1 MIYHNLKV
9 ALRNL
14 LKYKLQTFISVLSI
28 AVGIVTLAFTHAA
41 LSRVKFPLIYSQ
53 PYYDRT
59 YDVSLSKLHADLDTL
74 ATDDAGRDRQQDLP
88 VTPDILRALKRDGGL
103 PGVEQLAIPNGAMYG
118 DMMEW
123 HLCDST
129 KRRYL
134 LFYTLMDPDYMRLI
148 GFRSALTGQ
157 LIKRL
162 EPGEAVISRHMASVV
177 FGEANPVGA
186 VWRETATMHPLPLT
200 IVDVYEDLS
209 TFEGPLSNREIYYCL
224 GDIEGDL
231 CGAQSEGQ
239 ITYAISI
246 DVVLKEGFTPQQLK
260 QEMDKRLEPFGLE
273 ANVKRIEERLH
284 LGQIVMINSLAYL
297 VGSLILL
304 AALIGF
310 LRMEVQLFWMRRRE
324 LSLRITHGAKRIQL
338 FALLF
343 AEVALV
349 VGVAVMMA
357 MLMGDWVEHFI
368 YERLPELVES
378 GEFSLRHLPSYSL
391 CIGGGLLLLCSLII
405 CSVLRRICQSTQGLA
420 ATMRRS
426 RTHFFR
432 NVMLGLQIIIALVFV
447 CGTFCVARW
456 EVKMMESINLSD
468 HLDTY
473 QNSLLLRA
481 GDAQDAQRLL
491 EEIPHLP
498 SLDKL
503 IAHDATYLCVNEIE
517 ETPKAKQLFFGPYQ
531 HFYCVTDTAL
541 LEYYHL
547 PVRWFKKPSGPVEG
561 ILLNDTLYSQLRSA
575 ELAANNTLTLKWNS
589 TLHTLPILGTIP
601 GVPYQHAR
609 ASVLVHP
616 EVFSPDEYLLI
627 PKAGHYQSLLREVT
641 AVLDQLEP
649 NHVPHMVQ
657 NFHEAH
663 TEVLMLESSCIAV
676 WILCAISILICA
688 MGIYSTIAL
697 DTRSRRKEMAIRK
710 INGAK
715 SRDIYCLFGRLYL
728 LLIVLSLLIA
738 MPVTVIF
745 HRIIFSPE
753 GGLQDASGETPLW
766 ACIGGALLVIVMIAA
781 IVLSN
786 VRSLMRTNPSEI
798 IAKE

>member
-1 MIYHNLKV
+1 MNYHNLKV

-14 LKYKLQTFISVLSI
+14 LKYKLQTIISVLSI
-28 AVGIVTLAFTHAA
+28 AIGIVTLAFTHAA

-59 YDVSLSKLHADLDTL
+59 YEVSLSKLNADTL
-74 ATDDAGRDRQQDLP
+74 ATDDDGRSRQHDVP
-88 VTPDILRALKRDGGL
+88 VTPEMMRALKRDGGL
-103 PGVEQLAIPNGAMYG
+103 PCAEQIAMPNGTIYG

-123 HLCDST
+123 HLRDST
-129 KRRYL
+129 SRRYL
-134 LFYTLMDPDYMRLI
+134 FFYTLMDPDYMRLI

-186 VWRETATMHPLPLT
+186 VWRETATPHPLPLT
-200 IVDVYEDLS
+200 IVDVFEDLS
-209 TFEGPLSNREIYYCL
+209 TFEDPLNNRAIYYSL
-224 GDIEGDL
+224 GDIESDL
-231 CGAQSEGQ
+231 YGAQSEGQ
-239 ITYAISI
+239 ITYAVSI

-260 QEMDKRLEPFGLE
+260 QAMDKRLEPFGLE

-284 LGQIVMINSLAYL
+284 LGQIVVINSLAYL
-297 VGSLILL
+297 VGALILL

-324 LSLRITHGAKRIQL
+324 LSLRITHGAKQMQL

-343 AEVALV
+343 TEVALV

-357 MLMGDWVEHFI
+357 MLMGDWVERFI
-368 YERLPELVES
+368 CERLPQLVES
-378 GEFSLRHLPSYSL
+378 GEFSVQHLVSYSL
-391 CIGGGLLLLCSLII
+391 CIGGGLLALCSLII
-405 CSVLRRICQSTQGLA
+405 CSVLRKICKSTQGLA

-426 RTHFFR
+426 RTHLFR
-432 NVMLGLQIIIALVFV
+432 NVMLGLQIIIAMVFV

-456 EVKMMESINLSD
+456 EVKMMESIHLSGK
-468 HLDTY
+468 LDTY
-473 QNSLLLRA
+473 RNSLLLRA
-481 GDAQDAQRLL
+481 GDSKDAKRLM

-498 SLDKL
+498 SLDK
-503 IAHDATYLCVNEIE
+503 IVNHDATYLNVCEIE
-517 ETPKAKQLFFGPYQ
+517 ESPEVKKAFFGPYQ
-531 HFYCVTDTAL
+531 HFFCATDTTL

-561 ILLNDTLYSQLRSA
+561 ILLNDSLYSQLRSM
-575 ELAANNTLTLKWNS
+575 ELAANNTLTLKWHS
-589 TLHTLPILGTIP
+589 TPHTLPILGTIP
-601 GVPYQHAR
+601 PVPYQHAR
-609 ASVLVHP
+609 ASLLVY
-616 EVFSPDEYLLI
+616 PDIYIPGEFLLI
-627 PKAGHYQSLLREVT
+627 PKVGQYQSLLREVT
-641 AVLDQLEP
+641 ALLDRLEP
-649 NHVPHMVQ
+649 NRMQ
-657 NFHEAH
+657 SMLRNFHEAH
-663 TEVLMLESSCIAV
+663 TEVLMLESGCIAV
-676 WILCAISILICA
+676 WILCAISILVCA

-715 SRDIYCLFGRLYL
+715 SRDIYRLFGRVYL

-738 MPVTVIF
+738 MPVTIIF
-745 HRIIFSPE
+745 HHIIFSPE
-753 GGLQDASGETPLW
+753 GGLENASGETPLW
-766 ACIGGALLVIVMIAA
+766 ACIGGALLVIALIAA

-786 VRSLMRTNPSEI
+786 VRSIMRTNPSEI

>member
-14 LKYKLQTFISVLSI
+14 FKYKLQTVISVLSI
-28 AVGIVTLAFTHAA
+28 AIGIVTLAFTHAA

-59 YDVSLSKLHADLDTL
+59 YEVSFSKLDADSL
-74 ATDDAGRDRQQDLP
+74 ATDASGRNAQRNVDI
-88 VTPDILRALKRDGGL
+88 TPEMMRALKRDGGL
-103 PGVEQLAIPNGAMYG
+103 ACAEQLAMPNGTIYG

-129 KRRYL
+129 TRRYQF
-134 LFYTLMDPDYMRLI
+134 FYTLMDPDYMRLI

-186 VWRETATMHPLPLT
+186 VWRETATPHPLPLT
-200 IVDVYEDLS
+200 IVDVFEDLS
-209 TFEGPLSNREIYYCL
+209 TYESPLNNRAIYYCL

-231 CGAQSEGQ
+231 RGAQSEGR
-239 ITYAISI
+239 ITYAISV

-260 QEMDKRLEPFGLE
+260 QEMDERLKPFGLE

-284 LGQIVMINSLAYL
+284 LTEIVLINSLAYL
-297 VGSLILL
+297 VGALILL

-324 LSLRITHGAKRIQL
+324 LSLRITHGAKQMQL

-343 AEVALV
+343 TEVTLV

-357 MLMGDWVEHFI
+357 MLMGDWVERFI
-368 YERLPELVES
+368 YERLPQLVET
-378 GEFSLRHLPSYSL
+378 GEFSIQHLVPYSL
-391 CIGGGLLLLCSLII
+391 CIGGGLLVLCSLII
-405 CSVLRRICQSTQGLA
+405 CSVLRRICKSTQGLA

-426 RTHFFR
+426 RTHLFR
-432 NVMLGLQIIIALVFV
+432 NVMLGLQITIAMVFV
-447 CGTFCVARW
+447 CGTFCIARW
-456 EVKMMESINLSD
+456 EVMMMDSIGLSGK
-468 HLDTY
+468 LDTY

-481 GDAQDAQRLL
+481 DDSKDVQHLL
-491 EEIPHLP
+491 EEITHLP
-498 SLDKL
+498 SLDKVVN
-503 IAHDATYLCVNEIE
+503 HDATYLHVWDIE
-517 ETPKAKQLFFGPYQ
+517 ENPEAKKGFFGPYQ
-531 HFYCVTDTAL
+531 HFFCVTDTTL
-541 LEYYHL
+541 LDYYRL
-547 PVRWFKKPSGPVEG
+547 PVQWFKKPSGPVEG
-561 ILLNDTLYSQLRSA
+561 ILLNDSLYHQLRSSN
-575 ELAANNTLTLKWNS
+575 LAANNTLTLQWNS

-601 GVPYQHAR
+601 RVPYQHTR
-609 ASVLVHP
+609 ASLLVHP
-616 EVFSPDEYLLI
+616 EIYIPGEFLLI
-627 PKAGHYQSLLREVT
+627 PKEGQYQSLLREVT
-641 AVLDQLEP
+641 ALLDRLEP
-649 NHVPHMVQ
+649 VRMQ
-657 NFHEAH
+657 SMLRNFHEAH
-663 TEVLMLESSCIAV
+663 TEVLMLESGCIAV

-715 SRDIYCLFGRLYL
+715 SRDIYRLFGRIYL

-745 HRIIFSPE
+745 HHIIFSPE
-753 GGLQDASGETPLW
+753 GGLDDATGETPLW
-766 ACIGGALLVIVMIAA
+766 ACIGGALLVIAMIAA

-786 VRSLMRTNPSEI
+786 VRSIMRANPSEI

>member
-1 MIYHNLKV
+1 MIFHHLKV

-14 LKYKLQTFISVLSI
+14 FKYKLQTTISVLSI
-28 AVGIVTLAFTHAA
+28 AIGIVTLAFTHAA

-59 YDVSLSKLHADLDTL
+59 YDVSLSKLNADSL
-74 ATDDAGRDRQQDLP
+74 ATDDAGNNRQQDVP

-103 PGVEQLAIPNGAMYG
+103 PAVEQLAIPNGLIDAK
-118 DMMEW
+118 MMEW

-129 KRRYL
+129 TRRYQF
-134 LFYTLMDPDYMRLI
+134 FYRLMDPDYTRLI

-157 LIKRL
+157 PIKRL

-177 FGEANPVGA
+177 FGKANPVGA
-186 VWRETATMHPLPLT
+186 VWRETDTMRPLPLT
-200 IVDVYEDLS
+200 IVDVFEDLS
-209 TFEGPLSNREIYYCL
+209 TFEGPLNNRTIYYSL

-231 CGAQSEGQ
+231 CGTQNEGQ

-273 ANVKRIEERLH
+273 ANVKRIEERLN
-284 LGQIVMINSLAYL
+284 LTQIVLINSLAYL

-324 LSLRITHGAKRIQL
+324 LSLRITHGAKRMQL

-343 AEVALV
+343 TEVALV

-357 MLMGDWVEHFI
+357 MLMGDWVEHFV
-368 YERLPELVES
+368 YERLPKLVES
-378 GEFSLRHLPSYSL
+378 GEFSVRYLVPYSL
-391 CIGGGLLLLCSLII
+391 CIGGGLLALCSLII
-405 CSVLRRICQSTQGLA
+405 CSVLRKICKSTQGLA

-426 RTHFFR
+426 RTHLFR
-432 NVMLGLQIIIALVFV
+432 NVMLGLQMVIATVFV
-447 CGTFCVARW
+447 CGTFCIARW
-456 EVKMMESINLSD
+456 EGLMMESIHLSE

-473 QNSLLLRA
+473 RNSLLLRA
-481 GDAQDAQRLL
+481 GDSKDAQRLL
-491 EEIPHLP
+491 AEIPHLP
-498 SLDKL
+498 SLEKMV
-503 IAHDATYLCVNEIE
+503 AHSATYLNVSDIE
-517 ETPKAKQLFFGPYQ
+517 ENPEAKKAFFGPYQ
-531 HFYCVTDTAL
+531 FFFFATDTTL

-561 ILLNDTLYSQLRSA
+561 ILLNDTLYRQLRSL

-601 GVPYQHAR
+601 SVPYQHAR
-609 ASVLVHP
+609 ASLLVHP
-616 EVFSPDEYLLI
+616 EIFSPNEFLLI
-627 PKAGHYQSLLREVT
+627 PKAGQYQSLLREVT
-641 AVLDQLEP
+641 AVLDRLEP
-649 NHVPHMVQ
+649 DHVPHMVQ

-663 TEVLMLESSCIAV
+663 TEVLMLESGCIAV

-715 SRDIYCLFGRLYL
+715 SHDIYRLFGRVYL

-745 HRIIFSPE
+745 HHILFSPE
-753 GGLQDASGETPLW
+753 GGLEDASGETPLW
-766 ACIGGALLVIVMIAA
+766 ACIGGALLIIALIAA
-781 IVLSN
+781 IVISN
-786 VRSLMRTNPSEI
+786 IHSIMRTKPSEI